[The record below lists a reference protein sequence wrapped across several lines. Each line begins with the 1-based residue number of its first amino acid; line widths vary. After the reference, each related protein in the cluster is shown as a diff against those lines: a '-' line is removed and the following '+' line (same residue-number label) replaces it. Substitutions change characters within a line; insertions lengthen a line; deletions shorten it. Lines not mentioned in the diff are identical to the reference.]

1 VKVFRGLNP
10 ERAKDLQ
17 DRRVRYERRAR
28 SIRYGT
34 VRAGSCKH
42 LLQAGW
48 RAVADLRRPTRL
60 LLTAMA
66 VGSAATA
73 ASGLGLPGWA
83 IGIVAAAALPVV
95 LGIVAVGT
103 WIQERR
109 HASRQPGF
117 PPLVSPPERPARR
130 APQDSPQDL

>member
-1 VKVFRGLNP
+1 VDVFRGLNP

-34 VRAGSCKH
+34 VRAGSWRH

-48 RAVADLRRPTRL
+48 RAATDLRRPTRL
-60 LLTAMA
+60 LLTVMA
-66 VGSAATA
+66 IGSAATA
-73 ASGLGLPGWA
+73 ASGLGLPPWGIA
-83 IGIVAAAALPVV
+83 IVAAASLPVV
-95 LGIVAVGT
+95 LAIVAIGT

-109 HASRQPGF
+109 HANRQPGF

-130 APQDSPQDL
+130 APQDSPQDS